1 MTMLQRERL
10 HGRLVRAAAFP
21 VALVVAPE
29 GFGKSTAV
37 ARLHREAAGESHHF
51 VVSPSQTSLTRFVRG
66 LAAALEPALPALS
79 QSLAIAHERAM
90 QSSAPADLLAAWL
103 AQHLGSTRRRIVVD
117 DYHHCEREPA
127 IAAFLA
133 GAIERTRGSVGWVVA
148 TRSLAEF
155 PFATWFARGDAELPV
170 DEAAFRLSE
179 HEARVLAADIAPG
192 LDDGLAARLA
202 HATAGSIG
210 KYCFALATTATQCGL
225 AQHVLDDGGDAF
237 ERFVDAAL
245 HSLDGAE
252 RALLRESVFFPDLD
266 RRLFA
271 AAGHDDAEA
280 RLARL
285 RAKLPTAFAVDG
297 ARLHFSPLFGSA
309 LVRRVAADG
318 TDAVRAANVRAAEAL
333 ERAGRATEALAFYI
347 RGGAFDALARAIE
360 THGFRFVEA
369 GYGEAVGE
377 AIDALDPMAQMTSP
391 VILAIKAMFESRLGR
406 FDTAES
412 WFQLALNRAS
422 ESAVR
427 DQITYEYCTHLLRF
441 IRPEA
446 IELLEGLAANAG
458 TSPELRAYALSA
470 LGPAYVF
477 SRRFDDALRV
487 TSEALE
493 ALEALGP
500 GAGPHLRA
508 RVHHQSGYVALFR
521 GDGDRAKELAAISLA
536 LATEHGFFDVA
547 AGALTVLYNV
557 ASDVED
563 DTAESVRLLEAVA
576 DCAAKSSSLT
586 THLFA
591 LIARLEVEVER
602 GNEQSIEE
610 LDAKLRTIDITC
622 SGRAAYEALLPSQA
636 LRAAWSGDFAG
647 AYRLLAQSAP
657 QQWSADRKGLRWAE
671 IAVYAA
677 AAGLEVEAS
686 VAARNASDLLEGLDV
701 DVRVQRA
708 RLLLALAMV
717 LLGRSDSAREEF
729 ETVDGAVHLLSPRLR
744 ALRHAF
750 GALGE
755 RYRGVANAA
764 ALLESI
770 NALRDN
776 HFGGLGRMLM
786 NLPLA
791 DNASLRLRELSAVE
805 RRTLA
810 ELSLGNVVVNERRVD
825 RVVAK
830 LGCINLRAALRAAGR
845 HPSSSEP
852 NPPNLR
858 VVRT

>member
-10 HGRLVRAAAFP
+10 HGRLERAAAFP
-21 VALVVAPE
+21 IALLVAPE
-29 GFGKSTAV
+29 GFGKSAAL
-37 ARLHREAAGESHHF
+37 ARLHRESSEGSHLYR
-51 VVSPSQTSLTRFVRG
+51 VGPAQTSLTRFVRG
-66 LAAALEPALPALS
+66 LAAALEPALPTLV

-103 AQHLGSTRRRIVVD
+103 AQHLGTARRRIAID
-117 DYHHCEREPA
+117 GYHHCDREPA

-133 GAIERTRGSVGWVVA
+133 GAIERTRGSVKWIVA
-148 TRSLAEF
+148 TRSLAEL

-170 DEAAFRLSE
+170 DEHAFRLGAD
-179 HEARVLAADIAPG
+179 EARVLASDIAPG

-202 HATAGSIG
+202 EATSGAIG
-210 KYCFALATTATQCGL
+210 KYCFALATTAGECGL
-225 AQHVLDDGGDAF
+225 AQRVLDDGGDAF

-245 HSLDGAE
+245 RGLDASE
-252 RALLRESVFFPDLD
+252 RALLIEAAYFPDLD
-266 RRLFA
+266 GRLFDA
-271 AAGHDDAEA
+271 SGHADAPGRLDALRRKIPPAFSLAGD
-280 RLARL
+280 
-285 RAKLPTAFAVDG
+285 T
-297 ARLHFSPLFGSA
+297 LHFSPLFGSA
-309 LVRRVAADG
+309 LARRVAAEG
-318 TDAVRAANVRAAEAL
+318 TAAVRAANVRAAEAL
-333 ERAGRATEALAFYI
+333 ERSGRATEALAFYI

-360 THGFRFVEA
+360 SHGFRFVEA
-369 GYGEAVGE
+369 GFGEAVGE
-377 AIDALDPMAQMTSP
+377 AIEALDPMAQMASP

-412 WFQLALNRAS
+412 WFQLALGRAS
-422 ESAVR
+422 APAVR

-446 IELLEGLAANAG
+446 IELLETLAAKAD
-458 TSPELRAYALSA
+458 TSAELRAYALSA

-477 SRRFDDALRV
+477 ARRFE
-487 TSEALE
+487 EATRTTV
-493 ALEALGP
+493 EALGSL
-500 GAGPHLRA
+500 ASDASPHLRA
-508 RVHHQSGYVALFR
+508 RAHHQSAYVALFR
-521 GDGDRAKELAAISLA
+521 GEGERAKELASVSLA
-536 LATEHGFFDVA
+536 IAREHGYFDVA

-557 ASDVED
+557 AADVED

-602 GNEQSIEE
+602 GHEHSIEE

-636 LRAAWSGDFAG
+636 LRASWSGDFAG
-647 AYRLLAQSAP
+647 AYRLLASSAT

-686 VAARNASDLLEGLDV
+686 VAARNAADLLDGLDV

-708 RLLLALAMV
+708 RLLVALAMV
-717 LLGRSDSAREEF
+717 LLGRSDSAREAF
-729 ETVDGAVHLLSPRLR
+729 ELVDAAPHALSERLR
-744 ALRHAF
+744 ALRRAF

-755 RYRGVANAA
+755 RYRGLANAGS
-764 ALLESI
+764 LLESL
-770 NALRDN
+770 NALREN
-776 HFGGLGRMLM
+776 HFGGLVRMLM

-791 DNASLRLRELSAVE
+791 DNASLRLRELSAAE

-810 ELSLGNVVVNERRVD
+810 ELSLGNIVVNERRVD

-830 LGCINLRAALRAAGR
+830 LGCINLRAALRAVGR
-845 HPSSSEP
+845 HPVSFESPAS
-852 NPPNLR
+852 NLR
-858 VVRT
+858 ILRA